1 MTRPPPISVLMPVYN
16 AERYVAEAVESILDQ
31 SFADFEF
38 IIIED
43 GSKDR
48 SPAILEGYAA
58 RDPRIRLVSRPNTGI
73 VRALNQGLALAEGE
87 LVARMDADDIALPE
101 RLAKQLRYLEDHP
114 ECVMVGSRVLV
125 IDPEG
130 MPLTVMSD
138 ALTHEQI
145 IEGFLAGRG
154 QLVHHPAVMYRRR
167 VVLEIGAYREI
178 FDESEDL
185 DLFLRLAE
193 VGRIVNLEEPLLKY
207 REHLTKASR
216 AKVVRVEENSRRIR
230 EEAHRRRGLPF
241 PPPADPAA
249 VAPFVEAEVYRT
261 WGWWAVMSGNVASA
275 RKHAIACLAR
285 TPFDLASWKLLYCA
299 IRGR

>member
-1 MTRPPPISVLMPVYN
+1 VTPAVTVLMPVYN
-16 AERYVAEAVESILDQ
+16 AERYVDEAVRSILGQ
-31 SFADFEF
+31 TFADFEF
-38 IIIED
+38 IIIDD

-48 SPAILEGYAA
+48 SLAILEEYAA

-73 VRALNQGLALAEGE
+73 VRALNQGLDMASGE

-101 RLAKQLRYLEDHP
+101 RLAKQRKYLEGHP

-125 IDPEG
+125 IDPKG
-130 MPLTVMSD
+130 MPLTIMSD

-145 IEGFLAGRG
+145 VDGFLAGRG
-154 QLVHHPAVMYRRR
+154 QLVHHPAVMYRRQ

-178 FDESEDL
+178 FDEAEDL

-193 VGRIVNLEEPLLKY
+193 VGRIVNMEEPLLKY

-230 EEAHRRRGLPF
+230 EDAHRRRGLPF
-241 PPPADPAA
+241 HSAA
-249 VAPFVEAEVYRT
+249 NQEEVKPFVEAEVYRT
-261 WGWWAVMSGNVASA
+261 WGWWAVMSGNLASA
-275 RKHAIACLAR
+275 RKHAISCLAR

>member
-1 MTRPPPISVLMPVYN
+1 VTPAVTVLMPVYN
-16 AERYVAEAVESILDQ
+16 AERYVDEAVRSILGQ
-31 SFADFEF
+31 TFADFEF
-38 IIIED
+38 IIIDD

-48 SPAILEGYAA
+48 SLAILEGYAA

-73 VRALNQGLALAEGE
+73 VRALNQGLDMASGE

-101 RLAKQLRYLEDHP
+101 RLAKQRKYLEGHP

-125 IDPEG
+125 IDPKG
-130 MPLTVMSD
+130 MPLTIMSD

-145 IEGFLAGRG
+145 VDGFLAGRG
-154 QLVHHPAVMYRRR
+154 QLVHHPAVMYRRQ

-178 FDESEDL
+178 FDEAEDL

-193 VGRIVNLEEPLLKY
+193 VGRIVNMEEPLLKY

-230 EEAHRRRGLPF
+230 EDAHRRRGLPF
-241 PPPADPAA
+241 HSAA
-249 VAPFVEAEVYRT
+249 NQEEVKPFVEAEVYRT
-261 WGWWAVMSGNVASA
+261 WGWWAVMSGNLASA
-275 RKHAIACLAR
+275 RKHAISCLAR

>member
-1 MTRPPPISVLMPVYN
+1 MTSPPIISVLMPVYN
-16 AERYVAEAVESILDQ
+16 AGRYVAEAVESILAQ
-31 SFADFEF
+31 TLEDFEF
-38 IIIED
+38 LIIDD

-48 SPAILEGYAA
+48 SPEILRGYAA

-73 VRALNQGLALAEGE
+73 VGALNEGLGLARGE
-87 LVARMDADDIALPE
+87 LVARMDADDVALPS
-101 RLAKQLRYLEDHP
+101 RLATQLRYMEDHP

-130 MPLTVMSD
+130 MPLTIMSD

-145 IEGFLAGRG
+145 VEGFLAGRG

-167 VVLEIGAYREI
+167 VVLEIGAYRPI

-207 REHLTKASR
+207 REHMAKASR

-230 EEAHRRRGLPF
+230 EEAHRRRGLTF
-241 PPPADPAA
+241 HPPAEPRE
-249 VAPFVEAEVYRT
+249 VTPFVASEVYRT

-285 TPFDLASWKLLYCA
+285 TPFDPASWKLLYCA